1 MFRSIFSR
9 ISVLALLLLAFL
21 AVPASVQ
28 AGGMCGGA
36 YIIDAGDTLNS
47 IAAKCGTSVS
57 AITAANPGV
66 TEPLRAGQTL
76 TLPGSSS
83 SGSNV
88 TVNIVSS
95 DTSYNPTPRPNP
107 TPAPATTR
115 NGTYV
120 VQYGDTFSA
129 IASRYGLSIN
139 QLWAANPQIGNIN
152 TLYAGQVIYIPT
164 AGRQAG
170 SSTSEQEPLSYGHVP
185 AGTPYSTVKLVNK
198 SGNKDIYVSLQG
210 TTRDGVNVIFEYP
223 VGGSLKVKIPIGDYT
238 YVTWANEQEF
248 VGYFHLSQ
256 NIDHT
261 LTVRNNGVT
270 SE

>member
-1 MFRSIFSR
+1 MSRRIFSQ

-21 AVPASVQ
+21 AIPASAQ

-36 YIIDAGDTLNS
+36 YIVDAGDTLSS
-47 IAAKCGTSVS
+47 IASKCGTSVS
-57 AITAANPGV
+57 AITTANPGV
-66 TEPLRAGQTL
+66 ADPLRAGQTL
-76 TLPGSSS
+76 TLPGSGS

-88 TVNIVSS
+88 TVSIVSS

-107 TPAPATTR
+107 TPPATTR

-129 IASRYGLSIN
+129 IASRYGLSIS
-139 QLWAANPQIGNIN
+139 QLWAANPQIWNIN
-152 TLYAGQVIYIPT
+152 YLYAGQVIYIPT
-164 AGRQAG
+164 SGGQAG
-170 SSTSEQEPLSYGHVP
+170 YVPISEQEPLSYGHVP

-210 TTRDGVNVIFEYP
+210 TTRDGVRVIFEYP